1 MTYTLTTANRN
12 YSSWSLRPWVL
23 MRALDIP
30 FDEHIV
36 QFSGHSNFA
45 QFRKFAPNGMVP
57 CLDDDGRT
65 VWDSLAIIE
74 YLAERHQGVWPADEG
89 ARAWARCAAA
99 EMHSGFSAL
108 RNICP
113 MHVGVRATLHEVS
126 DALAKDV
133 ARIAE
138 LWAEG
143 LERFGGPYLAG
154 SEFTAVD
161 AFYAP
166 VAYRVRTFGLDVG
179 EAGQRWADGMRA
191 HPAMQEW
198 EKAAL
203 AETHREIEHEKEIAA
218 MATVT
223 ADYRASDP
231 H

>member
-23 MRALDIP
+23 MRALSIP
-30 FDEHIV
+30 FDDNIV

-74 YLAERHQGVWPADEG
+74 YLAERHQGVWPVDEG

-99 EMHSGFSAL
+99 EMHSGFSVL

-113 MHVGVRATLHEVS
+113 MHVGVRAALHEVS
-126 DALAKDV
+126 DVLAKDV

-154 SEFTAVD
+154 SKFTAVD

-179 EAGQRWADGMRA
+179 DAGQRWVDGMLA

-203 AETHREIEHEKEIAA
+203 AEKHREAQHEEEFANL
-218 MATVT
+218 ATVT
-223 ADYRASDP
+223 ADYRAI
-231 H
+231 